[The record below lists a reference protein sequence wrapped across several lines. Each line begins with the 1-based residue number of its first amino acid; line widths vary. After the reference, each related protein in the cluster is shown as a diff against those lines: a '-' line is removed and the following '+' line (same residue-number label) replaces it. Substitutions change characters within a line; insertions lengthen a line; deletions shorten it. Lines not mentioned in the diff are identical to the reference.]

1 MAARQVTKTRRG
13 FTLAEVM
20 ISVAVI
26 AILSALAAQAMSSSR
41 KVSRVNGQARLLV
54 QRLQTTRANAVGQ
67 GHAQG
72 YYIGPNGMNVIA
84 PDAHQG
90 FTFVKTNPLLT
101 NVVYDAVND
110 RIDKF
115 RDWLPTSST
124 SSTVKVEGANG
135 AQAAPL
141 SIGFDINGLPTVT
154 PVPAAPVFPYCFKIS
169 DTTEPAIERRV
180 ILFDDGTVKV
190 QNNETYCP

>member
-1 MAARQVTKTRRG
+1 MAARQVTRTRRG

-26 AILSALAAQAMSSSR
+26 AILSALAAEAMTGSR

-54 QRLQTTRANAVGQ
+54 QRLQTVRANAVGQ
-67 GHAQG
+67 GNAQG

-84 PDAHQG
+84 PDAHQM
-90 FTFVKTNPLLT
+90 FTFVKTNPILT

-110 RIDKF
+110 RIDNF
-115 RDWLPTSST
+115 RDWLPTSNT
-124 SSTVKVEGANG
+124 SSTVRVEGANG
-135 AQAAPL
+135 TQPAPL

-154 PVPAAPVFPYCFKIS
+154 PAAAFPYCFKIS